1 MFLKFLRDQEYD
13 QHQLLGTEVVERSR
27 WNDKES
33 RLTSQKL
40 RQMTSLARTFE
51 PLAIDCYH
59 GGRNESYWNGPT
71 PVSSF
76 YDFDL
81 SGAYT
86 TALVDLFPL
95 DYGNARLTSNPED

>member
-1 MFLKFLRDQEYD
+1 
-13 QHQLLGTEVVERSR
+13 
-27 WNDKES
+27 
-33 RLTSQKL
+33 
-40 RQMTSLARTFE
+40 MTSLARTFE

-95 DYGNARLTSNPED
+95 DYGNARLTSNPEDYRGHVLGLARVRFSLSLIHI